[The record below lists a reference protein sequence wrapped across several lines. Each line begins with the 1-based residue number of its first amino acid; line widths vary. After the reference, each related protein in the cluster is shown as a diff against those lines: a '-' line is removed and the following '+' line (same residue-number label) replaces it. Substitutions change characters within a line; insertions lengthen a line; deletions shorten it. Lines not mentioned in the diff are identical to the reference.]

1 MQLQKVQNTK
11 NLKKK
16 RPFSFPNL
24 VCKKSY
30 RGGLSLSTPYYGKM
44 PECHSSFAGPNL
56 TTPIFWFSCFLVLT
70 EAAGPQFQP
79 LLP

>member
-1 MQLQKVQNTK
+1 MQLQKVKNIK

-24 VCKKSY
+24 VCEKSY
-30 RGGLSLSTPYYGKM
+30 RTGLSLSNPYYGKM
-44 PECHSSFAGPNL
+44 PECHSGFASSHL
-56 TTPIFWFSCFLVLT
+56 TTPTFRFPCLLVLA